1 MWKREY
7 AKDEEV
13 KGGPQMDY
21 RKLTRLS
28 AVCLVIPGLMA
39 LLMPAVVWGLLGG
52 RADIASVEPLSF
64 ELLRVIG
71 AFFIGCG
78 IPTWFSLAEIEVPV
92 EQRRASLVQCCVAF
106 SLVLAFVHMAIAT
119 TLGSGVVILLVWT
132 AIPLVLNSR
141 AILSGRDNT

>member
-1 MWKREY
+1 
-7 AKDEEV
+7 
-13 KGGPQMDY
+13 MDY

-28 AVCLVIPGLMA
+28 AVFLVIPGLLA
-39 LLMPAVVWGLLGG
+39 LLMPAMVWDLLAG
-52 RADIASVEPLSF
+52 RSEMASADPLSL

-92 EQRRASLVQCCVAF
+92 EQRRATLVQFFVAF
-106 SLVLAFVHMAIAT
+106 SLILAFVHMAMTT
-119 TLGSGVVILLVWT
+119 TLDSGVIIPLVWT

-141 AILSGRDNT
+141 AILSGRDKS

>member
-1 MWKREY
+1 MT
-7 AKDEEV
+7 
-13 KGGPQMDY
+13 Y

-28 AVCLVIPGLMA
+28 AVFLVIPGLSA
-39 LLMPAVVWGLLGG
+39 LLMPSMVWELLAG
-52 RADIASVEPLSF
+52 RAGIASADPLSL

-92 EQRRASLVQCCVAF
+92 EQRRATLVQIFVAL
-106 SLVLAFVHMAIAT
+106 SLILAFVHMALAT
-119 TLGSGVVILLVWT
+119 AIHSGVMILLVWT

-141 AILSGRDNT
+141 AILSGRNKS